1 MPSVDHHPRT
11 LDGVAG
17 RADILLDGSAAARP
31 AFADAF
37 VKVHGNLQAIFD
49 VSGERSRDHAEKER

>member
-11 LDGVAG
+11 LEGVAG

-31 AFADAF
+31 AFPDAL
-37 VKVHGNLQAIFD
+37 VKFDGTVQTQFD
-49 VSGERSRDHAEKER
+49 VF